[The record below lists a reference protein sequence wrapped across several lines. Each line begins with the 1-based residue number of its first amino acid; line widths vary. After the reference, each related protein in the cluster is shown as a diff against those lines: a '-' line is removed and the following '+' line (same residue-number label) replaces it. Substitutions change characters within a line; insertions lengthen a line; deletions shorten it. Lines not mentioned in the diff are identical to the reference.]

1 VKLNPAVRHPAVRDA
16 SRKIPTTSIISLDHI
31 FPIRHPGFHR
41 VHPVAGVGLQA
52 PTVASSLA
60 TPDT

>member
-1 VKLNPAVRHPAVRDA
+1 LPRAAGRQPKKYQQHQ
-16 SRKIPTTSIISLDHI
+16 SISLDHT

-52 PTVASSLA
+52 PTVAGSLA